1 MTITKPVLCMAV
13 AAAVSACGA
22 TTEPPV
28 VVDARSVVIGDMP
41 AGVRLIRND
50 DNTYALTDS
59 TLPEPIRIGGYLL
72 GPLGSESYQTIP
84 TCDEGGIC
92 VYLTR
97 VHHGKTPGGEGEV
110 TFVFSPPAAYRGLD
124 LTATELVRTGP
135 TTIPANGSITM
146 TGVTAIFT
154 YYADGGYGYS
164 AEGIA
169 ELTANFDD
177 GHISGRTYDLQYFSG
192 GGDLNLY
199 AATFELTDITGG
211 SFSGVVNPDN
221 AAYLNGTYDG
231 IIVGASGDQAI
242 GAYSFVNPIVSETV
256 NGIFMVGGAA
266 SP

>member
-1 MTITKPVLCMAV
+1 MNIPKPFFCV
-13 AAAVSACGA
+13 AIGAQLAACGA
-22 TTEPPV
+22 ATEPPV
-28 VVDARSVVIGDMP
+28 IVDARTVTIGDMP
-41 AGVRLIRND
+41 EGVTLIRNN

-72 GPLGSESYQTIP
+72 GPLGSELYQTIA

-124 LTATELVRTGP
+124 LTATELVRTGT
-135 TTIPANGSITM
+135 TTIPASGSITM

-154 YYADGGYGYS
+154 YFADGGYGNS

-177 GHISGRTYDLQYFSG
+177 GNISGRTYDLQYFSG
-192 GGDLNLY
+192 GGDLNQY
-199 AATFELTDITGG
+199 AVTFELTDITNG
-211 SFSGVVNPDN
+211 SFSGVVSPDEGD
-221 AAYLNGTYDG
+221 YQNGTYDG
-231 IIVGASGDQAI
+231 IIVGASGDQAV
-242 GAYSFVNPIVSETV
+242 GTYSFVNQTVSETV